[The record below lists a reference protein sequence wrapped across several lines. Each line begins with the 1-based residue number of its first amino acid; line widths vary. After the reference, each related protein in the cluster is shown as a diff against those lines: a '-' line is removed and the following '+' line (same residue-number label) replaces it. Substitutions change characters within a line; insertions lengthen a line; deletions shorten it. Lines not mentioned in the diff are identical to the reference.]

1 MLFSAITSLSN
12 NSRLPHSA
20 TGFQP
25 VTWLILNR
33 RQLTAALSP
42 PYPPRVVLLSII
54 RCELSP
60 QQKRASLSDS
70 FNPQTAASAP
80 PGAGGAPSRLPA
92 PHLPATAPRGLP
104 AACTPTSPHLTSPH
118 FPPPGLT
125 AVTATYT
132 GEAPAAALPSRA
144 APAPTGRGK
153 LGRLRS
159 HRHHRHTQPHSHP
172 LLPLRSR
179 PRQQPIRGRAGTLLT
194 NSRPA

>member
-12 NSRLPHSA
+12 NSGLPHCA

-70 FNPQTAASAP
+70 FSPRTAASAP

-104 AACTPTSPHLTSPH
+104 AACTPTSPHLTP
-118 FPPPGLT
+118 L
-125 AVTATYT
+125 
-132 GEAPAAALPSRA
+132 PAARA
-144 APAPTGRGK
+144 HRGDSDIHRR
-153 LGRLRS
+153 GSGCRS
-159 HRHHRHTQPHSHP
+159 P
-172 LLPLRSR
+172 LTRRSR
-179 PRQQPIRGRAGTLLT
+179 PDGPREARQAQKPPSPPPHSAALSPASPTALAT
-194 NSRPA
+194 PPTANPRPRRHPPDQ